1 MCELVSG
8 QWDILAWADGGR
20 EMVIVTGMSGAGK
33 TVTLKMLEDM
43 GFYCV
48 DNLPIPLL
56 GSLLDLETERAAA
69 QTATIAET
77 GGSVQGGAPKGVA
90 AGVDIRSGED
100 LPRMKDVLEGWRS
113 RSAPVQIIFLDASDE
128 TLVRRYKE
136 SRRSHPLAGHDRVE
150 AGIDKERGQVAFLKE
165 FADVVI
171 DTTNLLTKEL
181 RLELERI
188 FVKGEHYANLFVT
201 VVSFGFKYGLPS
213 DADLVFDV
221 RFLPNPFYV
230 GDLRDKTGKDPAV
243 VDYVRRGGVADAFME
258 KLRDLLAFLIPRY
271 TEEGK
276 NRLVVA
282 VGCTGGKHRSVAVA
296 EGLAAFLT
304 ERFPDVGQKV
314 EHRELNQ

>member
-1 MCELVSG
+1 
-8 QWDILAWADGGR
+8 
-20 EMVIVTGMSGAGK
+20 MVIVTGMSGAGK